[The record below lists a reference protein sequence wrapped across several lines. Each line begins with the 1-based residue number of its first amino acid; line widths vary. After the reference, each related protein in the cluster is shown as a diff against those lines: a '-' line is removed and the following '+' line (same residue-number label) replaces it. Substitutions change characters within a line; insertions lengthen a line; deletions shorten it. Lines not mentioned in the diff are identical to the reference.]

1 MKKNYKNRFI
11 NIILLFILV
20 YYLLNNNLIIDNVLD
35 YSKLFLTRLFPVS
48 FTFYIIIGLLIDYG
62 IIEYINNSLHI
73 KNINLFVYIISM
85 INGYPSGA
93 KYAKDL
99 LDREIINLE
108 TANKILMFSHFPNPL
123 FITSTLNIII
133 NNKTINRNILLS
145 LLLSNLIIMIIYSKK
160 NYYTLNSNIINDFA
174 NNLIKEIN
182 NSFKTIIIIY
192 GTSLFFDLI
201 SSMILN
207 IFKFRGI
214 NYVIVCGLFDL
225 TKGIYSSIIINNIF
239 LRGLLILIFLSI
251 GGISIHLQTKS
262 ILTNT
267 KIKYKY
273 FFYGRIIG
281 TILAIII
288 YLFLCTL

>member
-160 NYYTLNSNIINDFA
+160 NYYTLNSNNNDDFA

-225 TKGIYSSIIINNIF
+225 TKGIYSSIIINNTF
-239 LRGLLILIFLSI
+239 LRGLLILIFLST

>member
-20 YYLLNNNLIIDNVLD
+20 YYLLNNNVLD

>member
-108 TANKILMFSHFPNPL
+108 TANKILMFSHFPNSL

>member
-160 NYYTLNSNIINDFA
+160 NYYTLNSNNINDFA

>member
-160 NYYTLNSNIINDFA
+160 NYYTLNSNNNDDFA

-201 SSMILN
+201 PSMILN

-225 TKGIYSSIIINNIF
+225 TKGIYSSIIINNTF

>member
-160 NYYTLNSNIINDFA
+160 NYYTLNSNNINDFA

-262 ILTNT
+262 ILTKT

>member
-160 NYYTLNSNIINDFA
+160 NYYTLNSNDNDDFA